1 MTAKTRGAKTVIVV
15 DGNEFRLEAA
25 REFGADEVFTPGEGT
40 LEKVKAL
47 TADGLGVDVAME
59 AVGIPAT
66 FTLCLDAI
74 RPGGRVANLG
84 VHGKPVEFPI
94 DREWINNITIT
105 TGLVNSTTAP
115 ELLGRISEGSIQP
128 ERFVTHRFTF
138 DEWEKAYATFSDA
151 AEQKALKVILT
162 A

>member
-1 MTAKTRGAKTVIVV
+1 MVGAGPVGLSAIMTAKTRGARTVIAV

-25 REFGADEVFTPGEGT
+25 REFGADEVFTAGEGT

-66 FTLCLDAI
+66 FTLCLDSI

-84 VHGKPVEFPI
+84 VAASRWSSPS
-94 DREWINNITIT
+94 
-105 TGLVNSTTAP
+105 TGSGSTTSRSPRA
-115 ELLGRISEGSIQP
+115 
-128 ERFVTHRFTF
+128 
-138 DEWEKAYATFSDA
+138 W
-151 AEQKALKVILT
+151 
-162 A
+162 